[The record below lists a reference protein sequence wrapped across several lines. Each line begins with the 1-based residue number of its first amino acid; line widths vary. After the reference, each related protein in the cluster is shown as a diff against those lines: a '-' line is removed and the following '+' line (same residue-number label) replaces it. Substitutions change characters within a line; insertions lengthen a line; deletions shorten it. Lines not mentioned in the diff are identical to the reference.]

1 MVGLEESAEMVHGG
15 FKLDD
20 SVATEE
26 TLVFW
31 VLVVV
36 LFEEGEGHGWD
47 WGDLGL
53 FKKLK
58 RTGVGDFSKN

>member
-26 TLVFW
+26 TFVFW

-36 LFEEGEGHGWD
+36 LFEEGEGHG
-47 WGDLGL
+47 
-53 FKKLK
+53 K
-58 RTGVGDFSKN
+58 DFFGGFRAFQKIEKNGG

>member
-15 FKLDD
+15 FKFDD

-26 TLVFW
+26 TFVFG

-36 LFEEGEGHGWD
+36 LFEEGEGHSRK
-47 WGDLGL
+47 WGG
-53 FKKLK
+53 F
-58 RTGVGDFSKN
+58 RAFQ